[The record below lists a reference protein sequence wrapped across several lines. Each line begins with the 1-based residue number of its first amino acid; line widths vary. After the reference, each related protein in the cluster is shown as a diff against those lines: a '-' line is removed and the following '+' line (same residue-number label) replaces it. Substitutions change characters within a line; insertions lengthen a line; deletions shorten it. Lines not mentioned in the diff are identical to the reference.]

1 MLFVDE
7 AVIHVQGGHGGQ
19 GCMSFRRER
28 AVPRGGP
35 DGGNGGDGGDVVL
48 QANANLNTL
57 VDFCAR
63 RLFRAGRGGD
73 GGSRHKAGARGGDCV
88 IQVPLGTMVFDAQ
101 SHTLLGEL
109 LQPEETLIVA
119 RGGQHGLGNRHFRT
133 STNRAPRMATPG
145 EAGESAE
152 LRLELKILAD
162 VGLVGLPNAGKS
174 SLLRAM
180 SAARPKVAAYPFTTL
195 HPHLGTVEL
204 DDDQRF
210 VVADI
215 PGLVAGAAA
224 GVGLGNRF
232 LRHAER
238 TGLLVQVVDAA
249 GADVQEIKEQIAVVE
264 HELHAF
270 GLKGS
275 VYPRWLV
282 LNKMDLLTTEEQER
296 LRQALHGLLDPAMP
310 CFLVSARS
318 GSGVETLC
326 RQLAHAVNLTT
337 RQRHHPARYSQEAGY
352 SQDSQEESA
361 PLPCPAV

>member
-1 MLFVDE
+1 
-7 AVIHVQGGHGGQ
+7 
-19 GCMSFRRER
+19 MSFRRER

-63 RLFRAGRGGD
+63 RLFRAQRGGD
-73 GGSRHKAGARGGDCV
+73 GGSRHKAGARGADCV
-88 IQVPLGTMVFDAQ
+88 IQVPLGTMVFDAH
-101 SHTLLGEL
+101 SDTLLGEL
-109 LQPEETLIVA
+109 LEPEEVLIVA

-145 EAGESAE
+145 EAGELAE

-180 SAARPKVAAYPFTTL
+180 SAARPKVADYPFTTL

-204 DDDQRF
+204 DDEHRF
-210 VVADI
+210 VAADI
-215 PGLVAGAAA
+215 PGLVAGAAG
-224 GVGLGNRF
+224 GVGLGNQF

-249 GADVQEIKEQIAVVE
+249 GADAQQIKEQIAVVE

-270 GLKGS
+270 GLEGN

-282 LNKMDLLTTEEQER
+282 LNKMDLLTDNEQDQLR
-296 LRQALHGLLDPAMP
+296 LALHDMLDPAMP
-310 CFLVSARS
+310 CFWVSARD
-318 GSGVETLC
+318 GSGVEALC
-326 RQLAHAVNLTT
+326 QQLAHAVAVAT
-337 RQRHHPARYSQEAGY
+337 RTRRSHAVF
-352 SQDSQEESA
+352 SQEESA
-361 PLPCPAV
+361 VLPCPAA

>member
-7 AVIHVQGGHGGQ
+7 ALIHVQGGHGGH

-48 QANANLNTL
+48 QANPNLNTL

-63 RLFRAGRGGD
+63 RLFRAQRGGE
-73 GGSRHKAGARGGDCV
+73 GGSRHKAGARGADCV
-88 IQVPLGTMVFDAQ
+88 IEVPLGTMVFDANTD
-101 SHTLLGEL
+101 TLLGEL
-109 LQPEETLIVA
+109 LEPEAMLVVA
-119 RGGQHGLGNRHFRT
+119 HGGQHGLGNRHFRT

-145 EAGESAE
+145 EPGEMAE

-180 SAARPKVAAYPFTTL
+180 SAARPKVADYPFTTL

-204 DDDQRF
+204 DAEQRF

-215 PGLVAGAAA
+215 PGLVAGAAS
-224 GVGLGNRF
+224 GLGLGNRF

-238 TGLLVQVVDAA
+238 TGLLVQVVDASDA
-249 GADVQEIKEQIAVVE
+249 NVQHIREQIAVVE

-270 GLKGS
+270 GLQDEA
-275 VYPRWLV
+275 YPRWLV
-282 LNKMDLLTTEEQER
+282 LNKMDLLTAKEQDR
-296 LRQALHGLLDPAMP
+296 FRQELQEMIPPGTPL
-310 CFLVSARS
+310 FLVSALD
-318 GSGVETLC
+318 GSGVLALCYKLAQVISTATL
-326 RQLAHAVNLTT
+326 RRFL
-337 RQRHHPARYSQEAGY
+337 
-352 SQDSQEESA
+352 
-361 PLPCPAV
+361 PAVVSSEARATVDCPPA

>member
-7 AVIHVQGGHGGQ
+7 ALIHVQGGHGGQ

-35 DGGNGGDGGDVVL
+35 DGGNGGEGGAVVL
-48 QANANLNTL
+48 QANPNLNTL
-57 VDFCAR
+57 VDFRAQ
-63 RLFRAGRGGD
+63 RLFRAQRGGD
-73 GGSRHKAGARGGDCV
+73 GGSRHKAGARGADCM
-88 IQVPLGTMVFDAQ
+88 IEVPLGTMVFDA
-101 SHTLLGEL
+101 HTDTLLGEL
-109 LQPEETLIVA
+109 LEPEATLVVA

-145 EAGESAE
+145 EPGEVAE

-180 SAARPKVAAYPFTTL
+180 SAARPKVADYPFTTL

-204 DDDQRF
+204 DAEQRF

-215 PGLVAGAAA
+215 PGLVAGAAH
-224 GVGLGNRF
+224 GVGLGNQF

-238 TGLLVQVVDAA
+238 TGLLVQVVDAT
-249 GADVQEIKEQIAVVE
+249 GADLSQIKEQIAVVE

-270 GLKGS
+270 GLDDRD
-275 VYPRWLV
+275 YPRWLV
-282 LNKMDLLTTEEQER
+282 LNKMDLLTAEEQDR
-296 LRQALHGLLDPAMP
+296 LHLAVQGMLGSAMP
-310 CFLVSARS
+310 FFLISALE
-318 GSGVETLC
+318 GSGVMALC
-326 RQLAHAVNLTT
+326 HSLACAVVATCQGRRRAT
-337 RQRHHPARYSQEAGY
+337 EDP
-352 SQDSQEESA
+352 QEESVVFDS
-361 PLPCPAV
+361 PAA